1 MPKHA
6 LSNTLKRRISRADEE
21 ERIAKGVAKYRE
33 EMASEGGPKSSL
45 RAIANE
51 FGIKSWSTL
60 RNRINGKQSMATFN
74 ESKQFLTPAEE
85 EKVVELLLAS
95 SDRSRPF
102 DYNNIARLANTIL
115 AARLG
120 DSFTK
125 VGKNWVSRFVER
137 HHAKLQTYWSKPLDS
152 QRAKCLNPEAVRNWF
167 AIVKVEIAEKNIAPE
182 NIYGMDES
190 GFPPSNQGTSR
201 VVGRRG
207 MKIQHKQGTANREN
221 VTAIVTICADGTH
234 LNPLIIFKGKHLKKC
249 WIDPVRNV
257 SKAELVFLS
266 INTHKYSNSFDM

>member
-21 ERIAKGVAKYRE
+21 KRILKGVEKYRE
-33 EMASEGGPKSSL
+33 EMAENGAPKSSL
-45 RAIANE
+45 RAIAKE
-51 FGIKSWSTL
+51 FGIKCWATL
-60 RNRINGKQSMATFN
+60 RNRINGTQSISAFN
-74 ESKQFLTPAEE
+74 ESKQYLTPAEE
-85 EKVVELLLAS
+85 GKVVELLLAS

-102 DYNNIARLANTIL
+102 DYDNIASLANTIL

-120 DSFTK
+120 ESFTK
-125 VGKNWVSRFVER
+125 VGIHWVGRFVER
-137 HHAKLQTYWSKPLDS
+137 HHEKLQTYWSKPLDS
-152 QRAKCLNPEAVRNWF
+152 QRAKCLNPEAVKNWF
-167 AIVKVEIAEKNIAPE
+167 TIIKAEIVEKEIAPE

-234 LNPLIIFKGKHLKKC
+234 LNPLIIFKGKHLKKS
-249 WIDPVRNV
+249 WIDPSRNV
-257 SKAELVFLS
+257 SKAELVLL
-266 INTHKYSNSFDM
+266 